1 MLVSYKWNLWLP
13 KIDPP
18 TSVLFYFNELMF
30 TYMTVLYFKVDAMLG
45 STRFC
50 KMLVVTENLLLTFF
64 RLPQVLFKK
73 MELVVQVCTVKLAW
87 LNPYSCNR
95 SKAIRCKKVCN
106 CQKASSRIV
115 QIYN

>member
-1 MLVSYKWNLWLP
+1 
-13 KIDPP
+13 
-18 TSVLFYFNELMF
+18 
-30 TYMTVLYFKVDAMLG
+30 MLG

-73 MELVVQVCTVKLAW
+73 MELVVQVCTVKLSW

-95 SKAIRCKKVCN
+95 SKAIRYKKCVN
-106 CQKASSRIV
+106 CQEASSRIV
-115 QIYN
+115 QI